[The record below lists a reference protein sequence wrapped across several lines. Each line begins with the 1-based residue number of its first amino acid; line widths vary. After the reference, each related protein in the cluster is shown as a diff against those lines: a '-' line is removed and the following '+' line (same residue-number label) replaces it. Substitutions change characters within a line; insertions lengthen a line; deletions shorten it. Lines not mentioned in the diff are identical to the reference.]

1 MKAVKKKKIQQKT
14 GIIELESII
23 IKMKTKKSVDNLNI
37 GLDEA
42 EERIS
47 KLREGS
53 GINPIR
59 GTKRHKKR
67 EKGSTD
73 SVRNS

>member
-1 MKAVKKKKIQQKT
+1 
-14 GIIELESII
+14 
-23 IKMKTKKSVDNLNI
+23 MKTKKSVDNLNI

-59 GTKRHKKR
+59 GTKRHRKKKER
-67 EKGSTD
+67 KY
-73 SVRNS
+73 R

>member
-1 MKAVKKKKIQQKT
+1 
-14 GIIELESII
+14 
-23 IKMKTKKSVDNLNI
+23 MKTKKSVDNLNI

-59 GTKRHKKR
+59 GTKRRKKR
-67 EKGSTD
+67 RKGSKD
-73 SVRNS
+73 SVRNPQYIINH